1 MTYMA
6 EAVPLSTAL
15 SVERVAVIIRDIL
28 SDGLV
33 AVLKGFAIERRLLGH
48 IERKTNKQSVKSHLY
63 ISNLSPNVLESHHLS
78 SKYLLCRRLDP
89 LWCQKIQSS
98 QLFHFC

>member
-6 EAVPLSTAL
+6 EAIPLCATL
-15 SVERVAVIIRDIL
+15 SVERVAVIIGYIL

-33 AVLKGFAIERRLLGH
+33 AVLEGFAIERRLLGN
-48 IERKTNKQSVKSHLY
+48 IERKTIGQSVNSHLY
-63 ISNLSPNVLESHHLS
+63 SSRLPLNILESHHLS
-78 SKYLLCRRLDP
+78 REDLLCRCLDP

-98 QLFHFC
+98 QLCQSR